1 MATITDYLKQYEGFY
16 LVSTDGFSVTY
27 GVFFNPTT
35 KERFTK
41 RIWDNDDWR
50 VENEAEVQAL
60 RMLPRP
66 TEAVMKAYYRFIGE
80 IQVGDLVEV
89 YKGRKIP
96 KGYRGVVVKIWN
108 WRDQYGRSQTTYVNF
123 PDGQKTNIA
132 NCRLVEE

>member
-1 MATITDYLKQYEGFY
+1 MTITDYLKQYEGFY
-16 LVSTDGFSVTY
+16 LVNTDGFSVTY
-27 GVFFNPTT
+27 GTFFNPTT

-50 VENEAEVQAL
+50 VENEPEVQAL
-60 RMLPRP
+60 RALPYAS
-66 TEAVMKAYYRFIGE
+66 EAVMRAYYRFIGK

-96 KGYRGVVVKIWN
+96 KGYRGEVVKIWT
-108 WRDQYGRSQTTYVNF
+108 WYDQYRRPQTTYVVF
-123 PDGQKTNIA
+123 PDGQKTSIS

>member
-1 MATITDYLKQYEGFY
+1 MNKHKGFF
-16 LVSTDGFSVTY
+16 LVNTDGFSVTY
-27 GVFFNPTT
+27 GTFFNPTT

-50 VENEAEVQAL
+50 VENEPEVQAL
-60 RMLPRP
+60 RALPRP
-66 TEAVMKAYYRFIGE
+66 DEAVMKAYYRSIGK

-96 KGYRGVVVKIWN
+96 KGYRGVVVKIWD

-123 PDGQKTNIA
+123 QDGQKTSIY

>member
-1 MATITDYLKQYEGFY
+1 MTITDYLKQYEGFY
-16 LVSTDGFSVTY
+16 LVNTDGFSVTY
-27 GVFFNPTT
+27 GTFFNPTT

-50 VENEAEVQAL
+50 VENEPEVQAL
-60 RMLPRP
+60 RALPRP
-66 TEAVMKAYYRFIGE
+66 DETVMKAYYRFIGK

-89 YKGRKIP
+89 YKGRKVP
-96 KGYRGVVVKIWN
+96 RGYKGVVVKIWN

-123 PDGQKTNIA
+123 ADGQKTNID

>member
-1 MATITDYLKQYEGFY
+1 MTITDYLKQYEGFY
-16 LVSTDGFSVTY
+16 LVNTDGFSVTY
-27 GVFFNPTT
+27 GTFFNPTT

-50 VENEAEVQAL
+50 VENEPEVQAL
-60 RMLPRP
+60 RALPRP
-66 TEAVMKAYYRFIGE
+66 DETVMKAYYRFIGK

-89 YKGRKIP
+89 YKGRKVP
-96 KGYRGVVVKIWN
+96 KGYKGVVVKIWN

-123 PDGQKTNIA
+123 ADGQKTNIG